1 MFLTEKINKYKLKKV
16 LLHMKM
22 KPKTA
27 RTTYINN
34 NKEEP
39 KQQPRDHGMAGD
51 IIDKVDN

>member
-1 MFLTEKINKYKLKKV
+1 
-16 LLHMKM
+16 MKM

-27 RTTYINN
+27 RTTYINNN

>member
-1 MFLTEKINKYKLKKV
+1 
-16 LLHMKM
+16 MKM

-27 RTTYINN
+27 RTTYI

>member
-27 RTTYINN
+27 RTTYIN
-34 NKEEP
+34 KEEP

>member
-1 MFLTEKINKYKLKKV
+1 
-16 LLHMKM
+16 MKM

-27 RTTYINN
+27 RTTYINNNNYINN